1 MKQFKLIYF
10 SKKGK
15 FQLNISKIKK
25 TEILSNNDVG
35 VSRACKIIKSGGLV
49 ALPTETVYGLGADAT
64 NSKAIDLI
72 YKIKGRPPIN
82 PLIIH
87 VFENKDVLEIA
98 DKNEIAQD
106 LSSKFWP
113 GPLTIVLNKK
123 NNSKLK
129 IAKNALAD
137 LSTIA
142 VRVPAHPV
150 FRNLLK
156 KCNLPIACPSANFS
170 GKLSTTR
177 FEDVLSSF
185 SGKIDAIIDGGP
197 CPIGVESTI
206 IKIENQNLS
215 ILRPGK
221 ITEEIFLLH
230 NFLLRKN
237 TDNTNII
244 SPGQLKSHYRPT
256 TPLRLNVKNPAKN
269 ELLLSF
275 GPLPK
280 RTTGISL
287 SEVFDLN
294 EAAMNLYSSL
304 ADLDELA
311 LINNNNSIAV
321 NSIPN
326 EGIGIAI
333 NDRLIRASS
342 EII

>member
-1 MKQFKLIYF
+1 MKHFKLIYS
-10 SKKGK
+10 SKKEK
-15 FQLNISKIKK
+15 IQLNISKMKN
-25 TEILSNNDVG
+25 TEILSNDDFG
-35 VSRACKIIKSGGLV
+35 VERASKIIKSGGLV

-64 NSKAIDLI
+64 NPKAIDLI
-72 YKIKGRPPIN
+72 YRTKGRPSIN

-87 VFENKDVLEIA
+87 VYENKDVFEIA
-98 DKNEIAQD
+98 DKNEISQD

-113 GPLTIVLNKK
+113 GPLTLILNKK
-123 NNSKLK
+123 NNTKLK
-129 IAKNALAD
+129 LAKNALAG
-137 LSTIA
+137 LSTLA

-156 KCNLPIACPSANFS
+156 KCKLPIACPSANFS
-170 GKLSTTR
+170 GKLTSTR

-221 ITEEIFLLH
+221 ITEEDLLQ
-230 NFLLRKN
+230 NNYSLQKN
-237 TDNTNII
+237 KNNENII
-244 SPGQLKSHYRPT
+244 APGQLRSHYRPNT
-256 TPLRLNVKNPAKN
+256 SLRLNVKNPKKN

-280 RTTGISL
+280 GVTGISL

-311 LINNNNSIAV
+311 LINQNKSIAI
-321 NSIPN
+321 NTIPN
-326 EGIGIAI
+326 IGIGIAI
-333 NDRLIRASS
+333 NDRLRRASS
-342 EII
+342 

>member
-1 MKQFKLIYF
+1 MKLTKLIYF
-10 SKKGK
+10 LKKGK
-15 FQLNISKIKK
+15 VQLNISKIKK
-25 TEILSNNDVG
+25 TKILSNDEDGIN
-35 VSRACKIIKSGGLV
+35 RASIIIKSGGLV
-49 ALPTETVYGLGADAT
+49 AFPTETVYGLGADAT
-64 NSKAIDLI
+64 NAKAVELI
-72 YKIKGRPPIN
+72 FKVKERPAIN

-87 VFENKDVLEIA
+87 VGKKDVFEIA
-98 DKNEIAQD
+98 EENEVAQD

-113 GPLTIVLNKK
+113 GPLTLILNKK
-123 NNSKLK
+123 NKSKYK
-129 IAKNALAD
+129 IAKNALAG
-137 LSTIA
+137 LSTMA

-156 KCNLPIACPSANFS
+156 KSNLPIACPSANFS
-170 GKLSTTR
+170 GKLTLTR

-197 CPIGVESTI
+197 CPIGLESTI
-206 IKIENQNLS
+206 INIENNNLS

-221 ITEEIFLLH
+221 ITEETLLE
-230 NFLLRKN
+230 KN
-237 TDNTNII
+237 YILKKNKSKTKII
-244 SPGQLKSHYRPT
+244 SPGQIKSHYQPN
-256 TPLRLNVKNPAKN
+256 TPLRMNVKRPNKN

-280 RTTGISL
+280 NTIGISL

-311 LINNNNSIAV
+311 FVNNSKSIAI
-321 NSIPN
+321 NRIPN

-333 NDRLIRASS
+333 NDRLKRASN
-342 EII
+342 

>member
-1 MKQFKLIYF
+1 M
-10 SKKGK
+10 
-15 FQLNISKIKK
+15 NISKIKK
-25 TEILSNNDVG
+25 TEILSNDDDG
-35 VSRACKIIKSGGLV
+35 IDRASTIIKSGGLV

-64 NSKAIDLI
+64 NAKAVELI
-72 YKIKGRPPIN
+72 FKVKGRPIIN

-87 VFENKDVLEIA
+87 ISKKKVFEIA
-98 DKNEIAQD
+98 EENEIAQD
-106 LSSKFWP
+106 LSSNFWP
-113 GPLTIVLNKK
+113 GPLTLILNKK
-123 NNSKLK
+123 NKSKYK
-129 IAKNALAD
+129 IAENALAG

-150 FRNLLK
+150 FRNLLEK
-156 KCNLPIACPSANFS
+156 SNLPIACPSANFS
-170 GKLSTTR
+170 GKLTLTR

-197 CPIGVESTI
+197 CPIGLESTI
-206 IKIENQNLS
+206 INIENKNLS

-221 ITEEIFLLH
+221 ITEETFLENNYVLK
-230 NFLLRKN
+230 KN
-237 TDNTNII
+237 KSKNKII
-244 SPGQLKSHYRPT
+244 SPGQLKSHYQPN
-256 TPLRLNVKNPAKN
+256 TPLRMNVEKPNKN

-280 RTTGISL
+280 NTIGISL

-311 LINNNNSIAV
+311 LVNNSKSIAI
-321 NSIPN
+321 NHIPN

-333 NDRLIRASS
+333 NDRLKRACN
-342 EII
+342 

>member
-1 MKQFKLIYF
+1 MKHFKLIYS
-10 SKKGK
+10 SKKEK
-15 FQLNISKIKK
+15 IQLNISKMKN
-25 TEILSNNDVG
+25 TEILSNDDFG
-35 VSRACKIIKSGGLV
+35 VERASKIIKSGGLV

-64 NSKAIDLI
+64 NPKAIDLI
-72 YKIKGRPPIN
+72 YRTKGRPSIN

-87 VFENKDVLEIA
+87 VYENKDVFEIA

-113 GPLTIVLNKK
+113 GPLTLILNKK
-123 NNSKLK
+123 NNTKLK
-129 IAKNALAD
+129 LAKNALAG
-137 LSTIA
+137 LSTLA

-156 KCNLPIACPSANFS
+156 KCKLPIACPSANFS
-170 GKLSTTR
+170 GKLTSTR

-221 ITEEIFLLH
+221 ITEEDLLQ
-230 NFLLRKN
+230 NNYSLQKN
-237 TDNTNII
+237 KNNENII
-244 SPGQLKSHYRPT
+244 APGQLRSHYRPNT
-256 TPLRLNVKNPAKN
+256 SLRLNVKNPKKN

-280 RTTGISL
+280 GVTGISL

-311 LINNNNSIAV
+311 LINQNKSIAI
-321 NSIPN
+321 NTIPN
-326 EGIGIAI
+326 IGIGIAI
-333 NDRLIRASS
+333 NDRLRRASS
-342 EII
+342 

>member
-25 TEILSNNDVG
+25 TEILSNDDAG
-35 VSRACKIIKSGGLV
+35 VKRACKIIKSGGLV

-72 YKIKGRPPIN
+72 YKIKGRPSTN

-87 VFENKDVLEIA
+87 VFENKDVLEIT
-98 DKNEIAQD
+98 DKDEIAQD

-129 IAKNALAD
+129 IAKNALAG

-170 GKLSTTR
+170 GKLTTTR

-221 ITEEIFLLH
+221 ITEETFLLH
-230 NFLLRKN
+230 NYPLQKN
-237 TDNTNII
+237 TDYRNII
-244 SPGQLKSHYRPT
+244 SPGQLKSHYRPN

-280 RTTGISL
+280 GTSGMSL

-311 LINNNNSIAV
+311 LINNNKSIAV
-321 NSIPN
+321 NSIPY

>member
-1 MKQFKLIYF
+1 M
-10 SKKGK
+10 
-15 FQLNISKIKK
+15 NISKIKK
-25 TEILSNNDVG
+25 TEILSNDDDG
-35 VSRACKIIKSGGLV
+35 IDRASTIIKSGGLV

-64 NSKAIDLI
+64 NAKAVELI
-72 YKIKGRPPIN
+72 FKVKDRPAIN

-87 VFENKDVLEIA
+87 IDKMNVFEIAEENK
-98 DKNEIAQD
+98 IAQD

-113 GPLTIVLNKK
+113 GPLTLILNKK
-123 NNSKLK
+123 NKSKYK
-129 IAKNALAD
+129 IAKNALAG

-150 FRNLLK
+150 FKNLLK
-156 KCNLPIACPSANFS
+156 KSNLPIACPSANFS
-170 GKLSTTR
+170 GKLTLTR

-197 CPIGVESTI
+197 CPIGLESTI
-206 IKIENQNLS
+206 INIENKNLS

-221 ITEEIFLLH
+221 ITEETFLENNYILE
-230 NFLLRKN
+230 KN
-237 TDNTNII
+237 KSKNKII
-244 SPGQLKSHYRPT
+244 SPGQLKSHYQPN
-256 TPLRLNVKNPAKN
+256 TPLRMNVEKPNKN

-280 RTTGISL
+280 NTIGISL

-311 LINNNNSIAV
+311 LVNNCKSIAI
-321 NSIPN
+321 NHIPN

-333 NDRLIRASS
+333 NDRLKRACN
-342 EII
+342 

>member
-1 MKQFKLIYF
+1 MKKFKLIYF
-10 SKKGK
+10 SKKEK
-15 FQLNISKIKK
+15 VQLNISKMKN
-25 TEILSNNDVG
+25 TEILSNDDFG
-35 VSRACKIIKSGGLV
+35 VERASKIIKSGGLV

-64 NSKAIDLI
+64 NPKAIDLI
-72 YKIKGRPPIN
+72 YRTKGRPSIN

-87 VFENKDVLEIA
+87 VYENKDVFEIA

-113 GPLTIVLNKK
+113 GPLTLILNKK
-123 NNSKLK
+123 NNTKLK
-129 IAKNALAD
+129 LAKNALAG
-137 LSTIA
+137 LSTLA

-156 KCNLPIACPSANFS
+156 KCKLPIACPSANFS
-170 GKLSTTR
+170 GKLTSTR

-221 ITEEIFLLH
+221 ITEEDLLQ
-230 NFLLRKN
+230 NNYSLQKN
-237 TDNTNII
+237 KNNENII
-244 SPGQLKSHYRPT
+244 APGQLRSHYRPNT
-256 TPLRLNVKNPAKN
+256 SLRLNVKKPKKN

-280 RTTGISL
+280 GVTGISL

-311 LINNNNSIAV
+311 LINQNKSIAI
-321 NSIPN
+321 NTIPN
-326 EGIGIAI
+326 IGIGIAI
-333 NDRLIRASS
+333 NDRLRRASS
-342 EII
+342 

>member
-1 MKQFKLIYF
+1 M
-10 SKKGK
+10 
-15 FQLNISKIKK
+15 NISKIKN
-25 TEILSNNDVG
+25 TEILSNDDFG
-35 VSRACKIIKSGGLV
+35 VQRASEIIKSGGLV
-49 ALPTETVYGLGADAT
+49 ALPTETVYGLGGDAT
-64 NSKAIDLI
+64 NPNAIELI
-72 YKIKGRPPIN
+72 YKAKGRPSIN

-87 VFENKDVLEIA
+87 VYENKDVFEIA
-98 DKNEIAQD
+98 VKNKIAQD

-113 GPLTIVLNKK
+113 GPLTLILNKK
-123 NNSKLK
+123 NNAKLK
-129 IAKNALAD
+129 LAKNALAG

-142 VRVPAHPV
+142 ARVPSHPV

-156 KCNLPIACPSANFS
+156 KCKLPIACPSANIS
-170 GKLSTTR
+170 GKLTATR

-221 ITEEIFLLH
+221 ITEEILMQNNYSLQKSE
-230 NFLLRKN
+230 NN
-237 TDNTNII
+237 ENII
-244 SPGQLKSHYRPT
+244 APGQLRSHYRPNT
-256 TPLRLNVKNPAKN
+256 SLRLNVKKPKKN

-280 RTTGISL
+280 GTTGISL

-311 LINNNNSIAV
+311 LINHNKSIAV
-321 NSIPN
+321 NTIPSI
-326 EGIGIAI
+326 GIGMAI
-333 NDRLIRASS
+333 NDRLRRASS
-342 EII
+342 

>member
-1 MKQFKLIYF
+1 M
-10 SKKGK
+10 
-15 FQLNISKIKK
+15 NISKIKK
-25 TEILSNNDVG
+25 TEILSNDDDG
-35 VSRACKIIKSGGLV
+35 IDRASSIIKSGGLV

-64 NSKAIDLI
+64 NAKAVELI
-72 YKIKGRPPIN
+72 FKVKGRPATN

-87 VFENKDVLEIA
+87 IDKMSVFEIA
-98 DKNEIAQD
+98 EENEIAQD

-113 GPLTIVLNKK
+113 GPLTLILNKK
-123 NNSKLK
+123 NKSKYK
-129 IAKNALAD
+129 IAKNALAG

-150 FRNLLK
+150 FKNLLK
-156 KCNLPIACPSANFS
+156 KSKLPIACPSANFS
-170 GKLSTTR
+170 GKLTLTR

-197 CPIGVESTI
+197 CPIGLESTI
-206 IKIENQNLS
+206 INIENNNLS

-221 ITEEIFLLH
+221 ITEETFLENNYILK
-230 NFLLRKN
+230 KN
-237 TDNTNII
+237 KIKNKII
-244 SPGQLKSHYRPT
+244 SPGQLKSHYQPN
-256 TPLRLNVKNPAKN
+256 TPLRMNVEKPNKN

-280 RTTGISL
+280 NTIGISL

-311 LINNNNSIAV
+311 LVNNSKSIAI
-321 NSIPN
+321 NHIPN
-326 EGIGIAI
+326 KGIGIAI
-333 NDRLIRASS
+333 NDRLKRASS
-342 EII
+342 

>member
-1 MKQFKLIYF
+1 M
-10 SKKGK
+10 
-15 FQLNISKIKK
+15 NISKIKK
-25 TEILSNNDVG
+25 TEILSNDDDG
-35 VSRACKIIKSGGLV
+35 IDRASTIIKSGGLV

-64 NSKAIDLI
+64 NAKAVELI
-72 YKIKGRPPIN
+72 FKVKGRPTIN

-87 VFENKDVLEIA
+87 IDKMNVFEIA
-98 DKNEIAQD
+98 EENEIAQD

-113 GPLTIVLNKK
+113 GPLTLILNKK
-123 NNSKLK
+123 NKSKYK
-129 IAKNALAD
+129 IAKNALAG

-150 FRNLLK
+150 FKNLLK
-156 KCNLPIACPSANFS
+156 KSNLPIACPSANFS
-170 GKLSTTR
+170 GKLTLTR

-197 CPIGVESTI
+197 CPIGLESTI
-206 IKIENQNLS
+206 INIENKNLS

-221 ITEEIFLLH
+221 ITEETFLENNYVLK
-230 NFLLRKN
+230 KN
-237 TDNTNII
+237 KNENKII
-244 SPGQLKSHYRPT
+244 SPGQLKSHYQPN
-256 TPLRLNVKNPAKN
+256 TPLRMNVEKPNKN

-280 RTTGISL
+280 NTIGISL

-311 LINNNNSIAV
+311 LVNNSKSIAI
-321 NSIPN
+321 NHIPN
-326 EGIGIAI
+326 KGIGIAI
-333 NDRLIRASS
+333 NDRLKRASS
-342 EII
+342 

>member
-1 MKQFKLIYF
+1 M
-10 SKKGK
+10 
-15 FQLNISKIKK
+15 NISKIKK
-25 TEILSNNDVG
+25 TEILSNDDDG
-35 VSRACKIIKSGGLV
+35 IDRASTIIKSGGLV

-64 NSKAIDLI
+64 NAKAVELI
-72 YKIKGRPPIN
+72 FKVKGRPAIN

-87 VFENKDVLEIA
+87 IDKMNVFEIA
-98 DKNEIAQD
+98 EENEIAQD

-113 GPLTIVLNKK
+113 GPLTLILNKK
-123 NNSKLK
+123 NKSKYK
-129 IAKNALAD
+129 IAENALAG

-156 KCNLPIACPSANFS
+156 KSNLPIACPSANFS
-170 GKLSTTR
+170 GKLTLTR

-197 CPIGVESTI
+197 CPIGLESTI
-206 IKIENQNLS
+206 INIENNNLS

-221 ITEEIFLLH
+221 ITEETFLENNYILK
-230 NFLLRKN
+230 KN
-237 TDNTNII
+237 KIKNKII
-244 SPGQLKSHYRPT
+244 SPGQLKSHYQPN
-256 TPLRLNVKNPAKN
+256 TPLRMNVEKPNKN

-280 RTTGISL
+280 NTIGISL

-311 LINNNNSIAV
+311 LVNNSKSIAI
-321 NSIPN
+321 NHIPN

-333 NDRLIRASS
+333 NDRLKRACN
-342 EII
+342 

>member
-1 MKQFKLIYF
+1 MKHFKLIYF
-10 SKKGK
+10 SKKEK
-15 FQLNISKIKK
+15 VQLNISKMKN
-25 TEILSNNDVG
+25 TEILSNDDFG
-35 VSRACKIIKSGGLV
+35 VERASKIIKSGGLV

-64 NSKAIDLI
+64 NPKAIDLI
-72 YKIKGRPPIN
+72 YRTKGRPSIN

-87 VFENKDVLEIA
+87 VYENKDVFEIA
-98 DKNEIAQD
+98 DKNEISQD

-113 GPLTIVLNKK
+113 GPLTLILNKK
-123 NNSKLK
+123 NNTKLK
-129 IAKNALAD
+129 LAKNALAG
-137 LSTIA
+137 LSTLA

-156 KCNLPIACPSANFS
+156 KCKLPIACPSANFS
-170 GKLSTTR
+170 GKLTSTR

-221 ITEEIFLLH
+221 ITEEDLLQ
-230 NFLLRKN
+230 NNYSLQKN
-237 TDNTNII
+237 KNNENII
-244 SPGQLKSHYRPT
+244 APGQLRSHYRPNT
-256 TPLRLNVKNPAKN
+256 SLRLNVKNPKKN

-280 RTTGISL
+280 GVTGISL

-311 LINNNNSIAV
+311 LINQNKSIAI
-321 NSIPN
+321 NTIPN
-326 EGIGIAI
+326 IGIGIAI
-333 NDRLIRASS
+333 NDRLRRASS
-342 EII
+342 

>member
-1 MKQFKLIYF
+1 M
-10 SKKGK
+10 
-15 FQLNISKIKK
+15 NISKIKK
-25 TEILSNNDVG
+25 TEILSNDDDG
-35 VSRACKIIKSGGLV
+35 IDRASKIIKSGGLV

-64 NSKAIDLI
+64 NAKAVELI
-72 YKIKGRPPIN
+72 FKVKGRPIIN

-87 VFENKDVLEIA
+87 ISKKKVFEIA
-98 DKNEIAQD
+98 EENEIAQD
-106 LSSKFWP
+106 LSSNFWP
-113 GPLTIVLNKK
+113 GPLTLILNKK
-123 NNSKLK
+123 NKSKYK
-129 IAKNALAD
+129 IAKNALAG

-156 KCNLPIACPSANFS
+156 KSKLPIACPSANFS
-170 GKLSTTR
+170 GKLTLTR

-197 CPIGVESTI
+197 CPIGLESTI
-206 IKIENQNLS
+206 INIENNNLS

-221 ITEEIFLLH
+221 ITEETFLENNYILE
-230 NFLLRKN
+230 KN
-237 TDNTNII
+237 KSKNKII
-244 SPGQLKSHYRPT
+244 SPGQLKSHYQPN
-256 TPLRLNVKNPAKN
+256 TPLRMNVEKPNKN

-280 RTTGISL
+280 NTIGISL

-311 LINNNNSIAV
+311 LVNNSKSIAI
-321 NSIPN
+321 NHIPN
-326 EGIGIAI
+326 KGIGIAI
-333 NDRLIRASS
+333 NDRLKRACN
-342 EII
+342 

>member
-1 MKQFKLIYF
+1 MKHFKLIYF
-10 SKKGK
+10 SKKEK
-15 FQLNISKIKK
+15 IQLNISKMKN
-25 TEILSNNDVG
+25 TEILSNDDFG
-35 VSRACKIIKSGGLV
+35 VERASKIIKSGGLV

-64 NSKAIDLI
+64 NPKAIDLI
-72 YKIKGRPPIN
+72 YRTKGRPSIN

-87 VFENKDVLEIA
+87 VYENKDVFEIA

-113 GPLTIVLNKK
+113 GPLTLILNKK
-123 NNSKLK
+123 NNTKLK
-129 IAKNALAD
+129 LAKNALAG
-137 LSTIA
+137 LSTLA

-156 KCNLPIACPSANFS
+156 KCKLPIACPSANFS
-170 GKLSTTR
+170 GKLTSTR

-221 ITEEIFLLH
+221 ITEEDLLQ
-230 NFLLRKN
+230 NNYSLQKN
-237 TDNTNII
+237 KNNENII
-244 SPGQLKSHYRPT
+244 APGQLRSHYRPNT
-256 TPLRLNVKNPAKN
+256 SLRLNVKNPKKN

-280 RTTGISL
+280 GVTGISL

-311 LINNNNSIAV
+311 LINQNKSIAI
-321 NSIPN
+321 NTIPN
-326 EGIGIAI
+326 IGIGIAI
-333 NDRLIRASS
+333 NDRLRRASS
-342 EII
+342 

>member
-1 MKQFKLIYF
+1 MKHFKLIYF
-10 SKKGK
+10 SKKEK
-15 FQLNISKIKK
+15 IQLNISKIKN
-25 TEILSNNDVG
+25 TEILSNDDFG
-35 VSRACKIIKSGGLV
+35 VERASKIIKSGGLV

-64 NSKAIDLI
+64 NPKAIDLI
-72 YKIKGRPPIN
+72 YRTKGRPSIN

-87 VFENKDVLEIA
+87 VYENKDVFEIA

-113 GPLTIVLNKK
+113 GPLTLILNKK
-123 NNSKLK
+123 NNTKLK
-129 IAKNALAD
+129 LAKNALAG
-137 LSTIA
+137 LSTLA

-156 KCNLPIACPSANFS
+156 KCKLPIACPSANFS
-170 GKLSTTR
+170 GKLTSTR

-221 ITEEIFLLH
+221 ITEEDLLQ
-230 NFLLRKN
+230 NNYSLQKN
-237 TDNTNII
+237 KNNENII
-244 SPGQLKSHYRPT
+244 APGQLRSHYRPNT
-256 TPLRLNVKNPAKN
+256 SLRLNVKNPKKN

-280 RTTGISL
+280 GVTGISL

-311 LINNNNSIAV
+311 LINQNKSIAI
-321 NSIPN
+321 NTIPN
-326 EGIGIAI
+326 IGIGIAI
-333 NDRLIRASS
+333 NDRLRRASS
-342 EII
+342 

>member
-1 MKQFKLIYF
+1 M
-10 SKKGK
+10 
-15 FQLNISKIKK
+15 NISKMKN
-25 TEILSNNDVG
+25 TEILSNDDFG
-35 VSRACKIIKSGGLV
+35 VERASKIIKSGGLV

-64 NSKAIDLI
+64 NPKAIDLI
-72 YKIKGRPPIN
+72 YRTKGRPSIN

-87 VFENKDVLEIA
+87 VYENKDVFEIA
-98 DKNEIAQD
+98 DKNEISQD

-113 GPLTIVLNKK
+113 GPLTLILNKK
-123 NNSKLK
+123 NNTKLK
-129 IAKNALAD
+129 LAKNALAG
-137 LSTIA
+137 LSTLA

-156 KCNLPIACPSANFS
+156 KCKLPIACPSANFS
-170 GKLSTTR
+170 GKLTSTR

-221 ITEEIFLLH
+221 ITEEDLLQ
-230 NFLLRKN
+230 NNYSLQKN
-237 TDNTNII
+237 KNNENII
-244 SPGQLKSHYRPT
+244 APGQLRSHYRPNT
-256 TPLRLNVKNPAKN
+256 SLRLNVKNPKKN

-280 RTTGISL
+280 GVTGISL

-311 LINNNNSIAV
+311 LINQNKSIAI
-321 NSIPN
+321 NTIPN
-326 EGIGIAI
+326 IGIGIAI
-333 NDRLIRASS
+333 NDRLRRASS
-342 EII
+342 

>member
-1 MKQFKLIYF
+1 MK
-10 SKKGK
+10 
-15 FQLNISKIKK
+15 N
-25 TEILSNNDVG
+25 TEILSNDDFG
-35 VSRACKIIKSGGLV
+35 VERASKIIKSGGLV

-64 NSKAIDLI
+64 NPKAIDLI
-72 YKIKGRPPIN
+72 YRTKGRPSIN

-87 VFENKDVLEIA
+87 VYENKDVFEIA

-113 GPLTIVLNKK
+113 GPLTLILNKK
-123 NNSKLK
+123 NNTKLK
-129 IAKNALAD
+129 LAKNALAG
-137 LSTIA
+137 LSTLA

-156 KCNLPIACPSANFS
+156 KCKLPIACPSANFS
-170 GKLSTTR
+170 GKLTSTR

-221 ITEEIFLLH
+221 ITEEDLLQ
-230 NFLLRKN
+230 NNYSLQKN
-237 TDNTNII
+237 KNNENII
-244 SPGQLKSHYRPT
+244 APGQLRSHYRPNT
-256 TPLRLNVKNPAKN
+256 SLRLNVKNPKKN

-280 RTTGISL
+280 GVTGISL

-311 LINNNNSIAV
+311 LINQNKSIAI
-321 NSIPN
+321 NTIPN
-326 EGIGIAI
+326 IGIGIAI
-333 NDRLIRASS
+333 NDRLRRASS
-342 EII
+342 

>member
-1 MKQFKLIYF
+1 MKHFKLIYF
-10 SKKGK
+10 SKKEK
-15 FQLNISKIKK
+15 VQLNISKIKK
-25 TEILSNNDVG
+25 TEILSNDDVG
-35 VSRACKIIKSGGLV
+35 VKRASDIIKAGGLV

-64 NSKAIDLI
+64 NPKAIDLI
-72 YKIKGRPPIN
+72 YKTKGRPSIN

-87 VFENKDVLEIA
+87 VFDNNYVFEIA
-98 DKNEIAQD
+98 DKNKLAED

-113 GPLTIVLNKK
+113 GPLTLILNKNK
-123 NNSKLK
+123 NSKLK

-170 GKLSTTR
+170 GKLTTTR

-185 SGKIDAIIDGGP
+185 SGRIDAIIDGGP

-206 IKIENQNLS
+206 IKIKNQKIS

-221 ITEEIFLLH
+221 ITEEGLKACNYSLQKKENH
-230 NFLLRKN
+230 K
-237 TDNTNII
+237 DII
-244 SPGQLKSHYRPT
+244 APGQLTSHYRPN
-256 TPLRLNVKNPAKN
+256 TPLRLNVKKPKKN

-280 RTTGISL
+280 GTTGISL

-311 LINNNNSIAV
+311 LINSNDAIAI
-321 NSIPN
+321 NTIPN
-326 EGIGIAI
+326 SGIGIAI
-333 NDRLIRASS
+333 NDRLKRACS
-342 EII
+342 